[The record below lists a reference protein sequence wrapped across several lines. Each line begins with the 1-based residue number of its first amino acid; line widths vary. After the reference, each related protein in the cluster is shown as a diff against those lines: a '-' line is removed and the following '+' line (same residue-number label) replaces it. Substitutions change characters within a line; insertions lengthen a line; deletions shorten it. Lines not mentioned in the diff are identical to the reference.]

1 MSDSASTRR
10 RGSHRAAF
18 LAAVAAFGLAAC
30 VKVEQTV
37 AAPAQGPLAKAP
49 DGRRLQLTFADE
61 FDTFRPY
68 RHGKGVWRTVFRD
81 GKPNNLTDLRSL
93 PGNKERQLYLDEDFP
108 GISAQW
114 PALDPFSVAGGV
126 LTISAR
132 PAPQGLEAKLGG
144 YRYVSGLITTQ
155 PSFSQTYGYFEMRA
169 KLPQGKGMWPAFW
182 LLPADLSWPPELDV
196 VESIGD
202 ASEVYFTAHSQLGSP
217 PAVKVAVDPDAFHVF
232 SVSWDPKAIVWYV
245 DGREVKRQPTPA
257 DMSKP
262 MYMLANLAVGGGW
275 PGDPDDTTPWPGAY
289 RIDYIRAYRFAP

>member
-1 MSDSASTRR
+1 M
-10 RGSHRAAF
+10 
-18 LAAVAAFGLAAC
+18 
-30 VKVEQTV
+30 K
-37 AAPAQGPLAKAP
+37 
-49 DGRRLQLTFADE
+49 LTFADE
-61 FDTFRPY
+61 FDTLKLQRL
-68 RHGKGVWRTVFRD
+68 GDAKGWATSYDWASYTSRESHVIKDESEIYVDQTFAGSGTKALGINPFTVQN
-81 GKPNNLTDLRSL
+81 G
-93 PGNKERQLYLDEDFP
+93 E
-108 GISAQW
+108 
-114 PALDPFSVAGGV
+114 
-126 LTISAR
+126 LTIKAAATSA
-132 PAPQGLEAKLGG
+132 ATKAALWNAD
-144 YRYVSGLITTQ
+144 YTSGLITT
-155 PSFSQTYGYFEMRA
+155 SGAFSQTYGYFEMRA